1 MRPSEALERHRA
13 DIRRIVADNRAC
25 NPRVFGSVLR
35 GVDGEGSD
43 LDILVDTLEDTNLFH
58 IGAILADLEE
68 LLGVRIDVVTSSG
81 LPERFR
87 AQVVA
92 EALPV

>member
-43 LDILVDTLEDTNLFH
+43 LDILVDTIETTSLFDIAEIQIALES
-58 IGAILADLEE
+58 
-68 LLGVRIDVVTSSG
+68 LLGVRIDVQTPMG
-81 LPERFR
+81 LHERFR
-87 AQVVA
+87 SRVIA
-92 EALPV
+92 EARSV